1 MTILHKGFD
10 TIALSIKAA
19 LTPEFLDYLE
29 TEQTRAKADNAS
41 VLCRYGDVQFH
52 LKHHGGTGYQFLLDG
67 GPDGASWA
75 FKRPHPKDPWGVRIN
90 IGSRHLALYGLGRA
104 KAHVEDTL
112 AAWGIRF
119 QADDVSIARVDFCVD
134 VFAPSFTLQPEHFVM
149 HSGTGRRDYI
159 TDTDKAVNGKS
170 GRTTSVTLGKMPNR
184 QVIVYDKRAEVIAR
198 SKTYWWAIWNDTLR
212 KQNLPPLRYV
222 TVRRESGPDASP
234 VTLPYVENADH
245 FIDATQPD
253 ISRVWRVEF
262 RAGKA
267 YLKDTWGIRTWGQ
280 LFDLFGDLIQQ
291 TGETVRYTAPNN
303 DPNRSR
309 WPSHPIWD
317 AIVAEMTDDLLEMHS
332 GANPNP
338 IKEVHK
344 GTHISVL
351 IRNILGTS
359 ISLAALNGVDIDGI
373 GDFFDKTGNDL
384 KCLAL
389 SNLTKTEKQ
398 LNDAKDRYVFLNGT
412 KGTK

>member
-1 MTILHKGFD
+1 
-10 TIALSIKAA
+10 
-19 LTPEFLDYLE
+19 
-29 TEQTRAKADNAS
+29 
-41 VLCRYGDVQFH
+41 
-52 LKHHGGTGYQFLLDG
+52 
-67 GPDGASWA
+67 
-75 FKRPHPKDPWGVRIN
+75 
-90 IGSRHLALYGLGRA
+90 
-104 KAHVEDTL
+104 L

-119 QADDVSIARVDFCVD
+119 QTDDVSIARVDFCVD
-134 VFAPSFTLQPEHFVM
+134 VFAPNFTLQPEHFVM

-212 KQNLPPLRYV
+212 KKNLPLLRYV
-222 TVRRESGPDASP
+222 PLRRENETDAAP
-234 VTLPYVENADH
+234 VTLPHVGNADH
-245 FIDATQPD
+245 HIDATQPD

-280 LFDLFGDLIQQ
+280 LFDLFGDLVRH
-291 TGETVRYTAPNN
+291 TGETVRYSFPNN

-309 WPSHPIWD
+309 WPNHSIWD
-317 AIVAEMTDDLLEMHS
+317 VVVAEMTDDLLEMRS
-332 GANPNP
+332 GADPNP

-344 GTHISVL
+344 ETHISVL

-373 GDFFDKTGNDL
+373 GGFFEKTGNDL

-398 LNDAKDRYVFLNGT
+398 LNDAKDRYVFLHGA